1 MDIFTLAYIKGMMK
15 DVHADCEGTPG
26 KSAYEIAVENGFVGT
41 EQDWLNYIY
50 INPEDQWITLDEML
64 EKNN

>member
-26 KSAYEIAVENGFVGT
+26 KSAYEIAVENGLT
-41 EQDWLNYIY
+41 ENEIDIFAK
-50 INPEDQWITLDEML
+50 L
-64 EKNN
+64 EFYKKLPSGSFLF